1 MASSSRARQK
11 HWRYLR
17 ETGNAALMRRPE
29 VEALVD
35 KIKAL
40 HARGMSY
47 KTMAAQTG
55 VPQATISGYV
65 TAPGRGML
73 RTTYVKLA
81 RLRFA
86 ENEVS
91 ERGARLDPTGTRRR
105 LQGLWADGFSLEWIR
120 RELGGFNDPYLR
132 RLLHGR
138 DSSHV
143 HADVASRIAALY
155 DKLDGVEPADAGMT
169 KHGITYAR
177 NQAVKHGYP
186 PRSCWDPD
194 TIDDPDAIPEWTGQC
209 GTVFGWR
216 IHETQEIPLCRPCA
230 DARSASDAELS
241 GAKLRDVRVRRGLS
255 QEQLARAAGV
265 KVDKYRSWESNR
277 TKPRFQKDLDLVL
290 GVLDVTYDEVVE

>member
-1 MASSSRARQK
+1 
-11 HWRYLR
+11 
-17 ETGNAALMRRPE
+17 MRRSE

-35 KIKAL
+35 RIKAL

-47 KTMAAQTG
+47 KTMSAQTG

-81 RLRFA
+81 GLRFA
-86 ENEVS
+86 ENESS
-91 ERGARLDPTGTRRR
+91 ERGARLDPCGVRRR
-105 LQGLWADGFSLEWIR
+105 LQALWRDGYSLEWIR

-143 HADVASRIAALY
+143 HADVHSRIAALY
-155 DKLDGVEPADAGMT
+155 DKLEGVDPADAGMT

-186 PRSCWDPD
+186 PRNCWDAD

-216 IHETQEIPLCRPCA
+216 IHETQEIPLCQPCA
-230 DARSASDAELS
+230 DARGASDVELS
-241 GAKLRDVRVRRGLS
+241 GGKLRDARVRRGLS
-255 QEQLARAAGV
+255 QVQLAAEAGV
-265 KVDKYRSWESNR
+265 KVDQYRSWETDR
-277 TKPRFQKDLDLVL
+277 TKPKFQRDLDLVL
-290 GVLDVTYDEVVE
+290 AALDVTYDEVVE